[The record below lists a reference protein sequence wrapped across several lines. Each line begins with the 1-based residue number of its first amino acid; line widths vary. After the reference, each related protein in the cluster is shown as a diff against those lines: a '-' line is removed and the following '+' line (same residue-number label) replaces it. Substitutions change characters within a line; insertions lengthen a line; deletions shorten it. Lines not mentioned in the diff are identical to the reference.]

1 MQKQSMKHSINKP
14 VIEAH
19 NVTVSLGRKPVVN
32 NVSFSLKQG
41 EIASIVGPNGAGKTT
56 LVRAILGLIPYT
68 GSIRLFGTQPKKM
81 ISKVGYVPQ
90 KFSFDTSFPLTVH
103 EFLSLTLH
111 KNDHK
116 RIIDSLEE
124 MEVKD
129 SMYKM
134 LGDLSGGQLQRVL
147 IARALLHNPKILFLD
162 EPTSGVDME
171 GARTFYEII
180 EHLNKSHDVTIV
192 LISHEINMVYKFATY
207 VICLNKDLYC
217 KGVPK
222 ETITQEILR
231 KLYGK
236 NVQLRPHHHNH

>member
-1 MQKQSMKHSINKP
+1 MPKQSMKHSTNKP

-19 NVTVSLGRKPVVN
+19 NVTISLGRKPVVN
-32 NVSFSLKQG
+32 NVSFKLNQG

-68 GSIRLFGTQPKKM
+68 GTIRLFGKQPKKM
-81 ISKVGYVPQ
+81 IKHVGYVPQ
-90 KFSFDTSFPLTVH
+90 KFSFDPSFPLNVH

-111 KNDHK
+111 KNDHE
-116 RIIDSLEE
+116 RIVNALEE
-124 MEVKD
+124 MEVKNT
-129 SMYKM
+129 MYKM

-147 IARALLHNPKILFLD
+147 IARALLHNPRILFLD
-162 EPTSGVDME
+162 EPTAGVDME

-180 EHLNKSHDVTIV
+180 EHLNSSHDVTIV

-207 VICLNKDLYC
+207 VLCLNKDLYC

-222 ETITQEILR
+222 ETITQEMLQ

-236 NVQLRPHHHNH
+236 NVQLKAHHHNH